1 MANYRVTIQIVGN
14 TAKALSRM
22 ARDVGNVDKGIT
34 GVISKFGA
42 WGKVIGTV
50 ASGLGGLARLSL
62 KARGAFM
69 FGGGRLLTF
78 GANTLASAQ
87 MSEGI
92 RLLQRR
98 QQARIGFGPQH
109 ARAQRRADLLAISH
123 GLNPADVVASMNV
136 LTGLRIGKSKLNLGQ
151 AEHLTQAGGLIAQQ
165 AGLPFETV
173 MVNLQQMLAQTGKV
187 ARDVRQLLTH
197 APIIGRYATQ
207 LMEERGIK
215 GMTHVEYLNDK
226 SVLFDVL
233 QRYIDENPSIGAMR
247 GQGIVRMAQTEF
259 YSNLATNPKW
269 LEVANKYSGMLK
281 EIGSAAYELVTAF
294 TDSTTINASIRAFI
308 AMLKDIPGAIDKVAA
323 KFDAWLGPIAR
334 FFGLDWDG
342 YKEQGFIE
350 AEREKAIKGHVSAN
364 LDQYRAYG
372 LRELGKSKATDAE
385 IIAAVVEGLRR
396 ESPDF
401 SKFVTEHLYNPSATT
416 IYEMGTSAVPS
427 RSKTILQTTP
437 LTLAEQKA
445 LYTGDYTFSSVVTS
459 KTGGMLNK
467 GAISQYIARPTE
479 EAVPPPLTGA
489 DVQGATGLAG
499 ETIGGYARDRKALVI
514 NFNAPIVEWDSTI
527 NAEDPQDVVNTVSET
542 IEGATSRAIQ
552 IALLGATGK
561 MGTRF

>member
-14 TAKALSRM
+14 TSKALSRM
-22 ARDVGNVDKGIT
+22 ARDVGKVDKGIT
-34 GVISKFGA
+34 GVISKFGV

-50 ASGLGGLARLSL
+50 ASGLGNLARLSL

-92 RLLQRR
+92 RLLRRR
-98 QQARIGFGPQH
+98 QQARIGFGPQYEK
-109 ARAQRRADLLAISH
+109 AQRRADLLAMSH

-136 LTGLRIGKSKLNLGQ
+136 LTGLRVGKSKLNLGQ
-151 AEHLTQAGGLIAQQ
+151 AERLTQAGGLIAQQ

-259 YSNLATNPKW
+259 YSNLAANPKW

-281 EIGSAAYELVTAF
+281 EIGNAAYELVTAF

-308 AMLKDIPGAIDKVAA
+308 ALLKDIPGAVDKVAA
-323 KFDAWLGPIAR
+323 KFDAWLGPLAR
-334 FFGLDWDG
+334 FFGMDWGG
-342 YKEQGFIE
+342 YKERGFIE
-350 AEREKAIKGHVSAN
+350 AEREKAIKGHVAAN
-364 LDQYRAYG
+364 LSQYRAYG

-385 IIAAVVEGLRR
+385 IITAVVEGLRR

-401 SKFVTEHLYNPSATT
+401 SKFVTEIYRNPNRTVQGIS
-416 IYEMGTSAVPS
+416 E
-427 RSKTILQTTP
+427 SKGGYTP
-437 LTLAEQKA
+437 GALISTKIPVDTLPFM
-445 LYTGDYTFSSVVTS
+445 GDYTFSSVVTS
-459 KTGGMLNK
+459 RRGGFFNK

-479 EAVPPPLTGA
+479 ATPPPLTGV
-489 DVQGATGLAG
+489 DVQGATGLTG
-499 ETIGGYARDRKALVI
+499 ETVGGYARDRKALVI